1 MRYLLFLFFTFFYS
15 HNILAQQEYRDEE
28 FYYPTIKKVV
38 EDFKSEEITD
48 NSKILPINFRPLKIT
63 PSRFFSADLS
73 MPSEFSLSNNLVK
86 KVGSFYRAFGEIIVL
101 QGKVTDSFRIPVSGA
116 VIEIWQTNAAGKY
129 HTLLEDGSG
138 YIDKYFNMSGK
149 SITDNMG
156 NFYFIT
162 IMPGETAGRAPHIN
176 TNIYHEKFGKL
187 ETEIYFQG
195 HPYNIKDYQYLA
207 YEDWERELLT
217 APVKHSNIIDSQSI
231 KVFTFNVVLDGVH
244 DYKTF

>member
-1 MRYLLFLFFTFFYS
+1 
-15 HNILAQQEYRDEE
+15 
-28 FYYPTIKKVV
+28 
-38 EDFKSEEITD
+38 
-48 NSKILPINFRPLKIT
+48 
-63 PSRFFSADLS
+63 
-73 MPSEFSLSNNLVK
+73 
-86 KVGSFYRAFGEIIVL
+86 
-101 QGKVTDSFRIPVSGA
+101 
-116 VIEIWQTNAAGKY
+116 
-129 HTLLEDGSG
+129 
-138 YIDKYFNMSGK
+138 MSGK